1 LALSGTA
8 PFGSGLVGQG
18 RPERAELAG
27 GQGFRDEPTGSVDH
41 PPVVQRRRWPAAVL
55 TDPTV
60 HILDE
65 NEQGAMAAC
74 SLRSLTNLETEPSPF
89 AAG

>member
-1 LALSGTA
+1 MVEANGRHSLALSGTA
-8 PFGSGLVGQG
+8 PFGSGL
-18 RPERAELAG
+18 
-27 GQGFRDEPTGSVDH
+27 GQGFRDEPAGSVDR

-55 TDPTV
+55 TNPTV

-65 NEQGAMAAC
+65 NEQSAMGAC

-89 AAG
+89 AVG